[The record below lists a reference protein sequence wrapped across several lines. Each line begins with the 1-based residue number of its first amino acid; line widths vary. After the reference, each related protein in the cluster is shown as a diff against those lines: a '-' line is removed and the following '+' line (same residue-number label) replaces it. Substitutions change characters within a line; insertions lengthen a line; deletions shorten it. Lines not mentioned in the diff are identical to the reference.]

1 MKYNLEILEIKIMS
15 SQVYVHDSL
24 QNIIL
29 YYNSQ
34 NVFNKQA

>member
-15 SQVYVHDSL
+15 SQVYIYDSL
-24 QNIIL
+24 QNITL
-29 YYNSQ
+29 YCNSQ